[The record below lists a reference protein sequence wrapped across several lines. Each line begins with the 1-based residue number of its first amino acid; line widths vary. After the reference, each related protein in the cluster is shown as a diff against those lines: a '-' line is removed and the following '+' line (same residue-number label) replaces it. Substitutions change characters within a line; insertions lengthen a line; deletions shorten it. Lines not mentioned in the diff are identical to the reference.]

1 MEGLTLAFPRFGEAG
16 LGPLGWLGLAPW
28 GFSGALMLEKVASA
42 ICIWALH
49 TLLSSQAW
57 RRVPKELCTLGTLD
71 GSMENV
77 CFSICSV
84 SGTFI
89 CASSHHHCH
98 TEQSFQPKAFPGA
111 CSFHQPWCFQASW
124 YPPSCFY
131 SCLRSS
137 RLGLRD
143 VGDFFLSFFKIT
155 YLFFGCAGSW
165 SLHVGFLSP
174 RQSGASL

>member
-1 MEGLTLAFPRFGEAG
+1 MAHSVWVSLSAWGWWRGWPSHFLVLERLDLDHLAGW
-16 LGPLGWLGLAPW
+16 GWLPGDSVGPW
-28 GFSGALMLEKVASA
+28 
-42 ICIWALH
+42 C
-49 TLLSSQAW
+49 W
-57 RRVPKELCTLGTLD
+57 RRWPLPFAHLVSAHFALIPSMKACPWELCTLGTLD

-98 TEQSFQPKAFPGA
+98 TEQSVQPKAFPGA

-143 VGDFFLSFFKIT
+143 VGYFFLSFF
-155 YLFFGCAGSW
+155 
-165 SLHVGFLSP
+165 
-174 RQSGASL
+174 